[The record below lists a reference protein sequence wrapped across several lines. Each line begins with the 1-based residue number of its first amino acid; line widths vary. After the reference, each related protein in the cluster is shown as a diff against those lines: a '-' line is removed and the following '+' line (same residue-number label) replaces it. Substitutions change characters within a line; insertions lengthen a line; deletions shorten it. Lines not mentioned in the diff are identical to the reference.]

1 MDSLYVSVFQDESG
15 SHASRAITSEQ
26 LVLLA
31 PPFMRPKSCDELRDV
46 RISIAA
52 RALSFS
58 HAQREV
64 RSRERAL

>member
-31 PPFMRPKSCDELRDV
+31 PPFMRPKVVCRIARREDQYRCASTELFAC
-46 RISIAA
+46 AA
-52 RALSFS
+52 
-58 HAQREV
+58 
-64 RSRERAL
+64 